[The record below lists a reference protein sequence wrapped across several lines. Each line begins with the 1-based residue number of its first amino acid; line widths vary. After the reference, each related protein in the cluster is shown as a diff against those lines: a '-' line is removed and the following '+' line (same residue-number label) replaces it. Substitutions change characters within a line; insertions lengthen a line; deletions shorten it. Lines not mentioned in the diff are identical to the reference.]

1 MKQED
6 FQNAVQKIHAR
17 AQLEEKVLSG
27 KPSGY
32 SRRLGRSCYLRYAT
46 CLATALVFVL
56 CFVFL
61 ARTLKTAVP
70 ADVSSSKPAASPQT
84 AAQTAAPSGLYHD
97 DKVRNILLLGVDGN
111 LKSEAGRSDCIMIL
125 TIDSRSGSQRLILTP
140 FPRDLYV
147 DIPEHEKNRINAAYT
162 LGGAALAKET
172 IEKNFK
178 LDIDDYAEVDF
189 AGLIKIVDRMGGI
202 RVTLSEQEAKLVNKY
217 SGEPKKPLKAG
228 SSVLTGRQALYYS
241 RIRSIDSD
249 LQRVQR
255 EQTVAI
261 GMVNQFKKM
270 DSATLTEMV
279 QDILPSLKTSMGKND
294 VLTLVMNA
302 SAYCNYTIICIGP
315 REDLLQQKQVA
326 VQGSTLDVLVPDLD
340 KYSARLYRLIYQNE
354 AS

>member
-1 MKQED
+1 MMKQED

-32 SRRLGRSCYLRYAT
+32 SRSLGRSCYLRYAT

-70 ADVSSSKPAASPQT
+70 ADMSSSKPVASPQT
-84 AAQTAAPSGLYHD
+84 AAPNGLYHD

-111 LKSEAGRSDCIMIL
+111 PKSDVGRSDCIMIL

-147 DIPEHEKNRINAAYT
+147 DIPGHGKNKINAAYT

-255 EQTVAI
+255 EQTVVI

-270 DSATLTEMV
+270 DSATLTEVV
-279 QDILPSLKTSMGKND
+279 QDILPSLKTSMDKND

-326 VQGSTLDVLVPDLD
+326 VQGSTMDVLVPDLD

>member
-6 FQNAVQKIHAR
+6 LQDAVQKIHAR

-32 SRRLGRSCYLRYAT
+32 SRRLGRSGYLRYAT
-46 CLATALVFVL
+46 YFATALVFVL
-56 CFVFL
+56 CFMFL

-84 AAQTAAPSGLYHD
+84 AAPNGLYHD

-111 LKSEAGRSDCIMIL
+111 PKSDAGRSDCIMVL

-147 DIPEHEKNRINAAYT
+147 DIPGHGKNRINASYT
-162 LGGAALAKET
+162 LGGAALTEET

-178 LDIDDYAEVDF
+178 LDIDDYVQADF

-202 RVTLSEQEAKLVNKY
+202 RVNLSEQEAKLVNKY
-217 SGEPKKPLKAG
+217 SGETNKPLKEG
-228 SSVLTGRQALYYS
+228 SSVLTGKQALYYS

-249 LQRVQR
+249 LQRLLR
-255 EQTVAI
+255 EQAVII
-261 GMVNQFKKM
+261 GIINQFKKM
-270 DSATLTEMV
+270 DSGTLTGMV
-279 QDILPSLKTSMGKND
+279 QDILPSLKTSMDKNS
-294 VLTLVMNA
+294 VMTMTLNA
-302 SAYCNYTIICIGP
+302 SAYCNYSLICLGP
-315 REDLLQQKQVA
+315 GEDMFQETQVT
-326 VQGSTLDVLVPDLD
+326 VQGNTMNVLLPNLD
-340 KYSARLYRLIYQNE
+340 KYSAKLYQFIYQNN